1 MGRCSDARD
10 RLLAT
15 AAKLLHERGYTAVS
29 VSDICDAAGLKK
41 GSFYHFFESKQALAV
56 ATLDKFAELNRER
69 VARLHTHH
77 TGAID
82 KLRTMFMGMY
92 DGCCERAAANSPLLG
107 CPLGNLAGEMAGRD
121 DAITDKLQSIFVEW
135 REAIIKILEQADTN
149 GELVVSDPKATAET
163 LVACVQGA
171 ALMAR
176 TMSDPEIVR
185 RMGEQAL
192 AMLERP
198 STANNAAPAS

>member
-29 VSDICDAAGLKK
+29 VSDICQAAGLKK
-41 GSFYHFFESKQALAV
+41 GSFYHFFESKQALAI
-56 ATLDKFAELNRER
+56 ATLEKFAELNRER
-69 VARLHTHH
+69 VAQLH
-77 TGAID
+77 ARQSAAVE

-92 DGCCERAAANSPLLG
+92 DGACERAAANSPLLG

-121 DAITDKLQSIFVEW
+121 DAITDKLQTIFVEW
-135 REAIIKILEQADTN
+135 REGIIKILEQADTN

-198 STANNAAPAS
+198 ATADATVPAS